1 MKFNFY
7 KSISTFF
14 GLGFVSPLPG
24 TLTSFLTLVI
34 IWTIQTYFGIK
45 ITILFILFITL
56 IGYISVKKNPN
67 NKSII
72 FTQFRSTV
80 SKICQELNKI
90 PGIRAMVFVGQTKKT
105 NKKGEESGLSQK
117 EQSQIIEDFKSGEIN
132 ILCATSI
139 AEEGLD
145 IPEVNSVFFYEPV
158 PSAIRK
164 IQRAGRTARLR
175 EA

>member
-7 KSISTFF
+7 KSISTCF

-67 NKSII
+67 NKSDPKEIVIDEFIGQSLVLVLLPLTYQNYILGFVFFRFFDIYKPVPIKYFEKKYQNAFGVI
-72 FTQFRSTV
+72 FDDV
-80 SKICQELNKI
+80 IAAGYALLVI
-90 PGIRAMVFVGQTKKT
+90 YI
-105 NKKGEESGLSQK
+105 
-117 EQSQIIEDFKSGEIN
+117 IN
-132 ILCATSI
+132 II
-139 AEEGLD
+139 
-145 IPEVNSVFFYEPV
+145 I
-158 PSAIRK
+158 
-164 IQRAGRTARLR
+164 
-175 EA
+175 

>member
-7 KSISTFF
+7 KSISTCF

-67 NKSII
+67 NKSDPKEIVIDEFIGQSLILVFLPLTYQNYILAFIFFRFFDIYKPMPINYFEKKYQNAFGVIFDDII
-72 FTQFRSTV
+72 AAFYSLI
-80 SKICQELNKI
+80 SIYLI
-90 PGIRAMVFVGQTKKT
+90 
-105 NKKGEESGLSQK
+105 S
-117 EQSQIIEDFKSGEIN
+117 II
-132 ILCATSI
+132 L
-139 AEEGLD
+139 
-145 IPEVNSVFFYEPV
+145 
-158 PSAIRK
+158 
-164 IQRAGRTARLR
+164 
-175 EA
+175 